1 MSGFKFKQFTVHQ
14 DKTAMKIGT
23 DSILFGSWLEVNSSC
38 KFILDIGT
46 GTGLLA
52 LMMAQKDPEAFIT
65 ALEIDEDAFNQ
76 AQGNIANSKW
86 DNKIDLIHTDANLWS
101 SNWKYDLLI
110 SNPPYFSNALKADN
124 SARTK
129 ARHQVDFKI
138 EDLLSLWYKY
148 GSEKSEL
155 ACVLPIEQS
164 ELLINL
170 ALEDSCFLKNKTNV
184 KSNSEGKVIRH
195 LLLFSK
201 EKAPTVKSE
210 LCIYNL
216 DKTYTNAY
224 IVLTKDFYL
233 DLK

>member
-1 MSGFKFKQFTVHQ
+1 MSGFKFKQFTIHQ

-23 DSILFGSWLEVNSSC
+23 DSILFGSWLVVNSSC

-52 LMMAQKDPEAFIT
+52 LMMAQKIPEASIT

-101 SNWKYDLLI
+101 SNRKYDLLI

-124 SARTK
+124 YARTK

-138 EDLLSLWYKY
+138 EDLLSLWDKY

-155 ACVLPIEQS
+155 ACILPTGQANVLIA
-164 ELLINL
+164 L
-170 ALEDSCFLKNKTNV
+170 ALRKSHFLKTQTRV
-184 KSNSEGKVIRH
+184 SSSEEGKVIRQ

-201 EKAPTVKSE
+201 CKAPTVSSE

-216 DKTYTNAY
+216 DKTYTKAY
-224 IVLTKDFYL
+224 IELTKDFYL